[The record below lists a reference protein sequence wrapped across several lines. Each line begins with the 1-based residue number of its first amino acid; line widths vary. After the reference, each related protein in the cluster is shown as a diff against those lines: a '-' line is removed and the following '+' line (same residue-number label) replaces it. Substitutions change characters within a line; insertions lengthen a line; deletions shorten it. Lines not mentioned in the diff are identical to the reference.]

1 LNCKKIVFIKE
12 VNMIKRIVSPIGL
25 TLLGFM
31 FLIGSIA
38 LACTEVHTIWVI
50 VLLGLGIAFLN
61 SSMAHE

>member
-1 LNCKKIVFIKE
+1 
-12 VNMIKRIVSPIGL
+12 MIKRIVSPIGL